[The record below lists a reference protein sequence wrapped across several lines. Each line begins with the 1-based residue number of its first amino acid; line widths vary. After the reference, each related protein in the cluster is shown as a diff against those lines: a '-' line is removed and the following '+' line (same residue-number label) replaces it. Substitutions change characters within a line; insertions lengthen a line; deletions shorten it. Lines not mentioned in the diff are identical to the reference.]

1 MKRQRKAKTKEFSK
15 SKAVR
20 ITVIVLAVLIALT
33 GGVFAALNPGNRIAK
48 GVSVNGINVGHMT
61 QEEAKKA
68 ITDGKDFA
76 GQAIILK
83 DSVSGAEKSFAWE
96 DAELKRDIDKT
107 VEEAYKIGRGDGL
120 IGNTV
125 SLVKLLFSQMN
136 IPYSYTYNEEKLSG
150 ILYDFGVFV
159 NGEQNNYV
167 LEYGDGIVKVKKG
180 TKGQDRDVSDL
191 VEAVISS
198 LQREENSVLLKLE
211 TKNPPEPDAESL
223 YKEIYIKPQDAT
235 YEIADGKMTITPEQV
250 GREIDKAEAE
260 ANIDAIK
267 AGNTVTL
274 KLITLNPEVTESSI
288 NAQLFGTV
296 LGKFATS
303 YATSS
308 KNRSDNVELA
318 ASRINGIILMPNDEF
333 SYNKVVGQRTAANG
347 FKEAPVFENGETV
360 QGMGGGV
367 CQVSSTL
374 YSAVLYADLQVLER
388 QSHSLTVS
396 YVPKGQDAT
405 VAYGSIDF
413 RFKNNTKNPIKITAK
428 TGGKSLEISVWGAKP
443 ETQKK
448 VEIINTVTETK
459 SPTVEEVTEP
469 SMKLGE
475 RKVISNGKTGYTVA
489 TVRKVYEN
497 GKEVKAEKM
506 PVSKYK
512 MVPTKVMVGSASVP
526 VFDEV
531 KTEDNE
537 KTEEKT
543 EEKKEEKTE
552 EKTEQK
558 PEKTIE
564 RPGANTAQE
573 EE

>member
-1 MKRQRKAKTKEFSK
+1 MKRQRKAEKKEFSK
-15 SKAVR
+15 GKAVK
-20 ITVIVLAVLIALT
+20 ITAIVLAVLLVLT
-33 GGVFAALNPGNRIAK
+33 GGVFAALNPGNKIAK
-48 GVSVNGINVGHMT
+48 GVSVNGINVGGMT
-61 QEEAKKA
+61 KENAKNA
-68 ITDGKDFA
+68 IEDGKNIE
-76 GQAIILK
+76 GRSVTLK
-83 DSVSGAEKSFAWE
+83 DSVSGTEKSFALE
-96 DAELKRDIDKT
+96 EAELKRDIDKT
-107 VEEAYKIGRGDGL
+107 VEDAYSVARSGGL
-120 IGNTV
+120 IGDTV
-125 SLVKLLFSQMN
+125 SLIKLLFSPIDM
-136 IPYSYTYNEEKLSG
+136 PYSYTYNDEKLSA

-167 LEYGDGIVKVKKG
+167 LEFGDGTVTVKKG
-180 TKGQDRDVSDL
+180 TKGQDKDVTDL
-191 VEAVISS
+191 KDAFIASIEK
-198 LQREENSVLLKLE
+198 EEYDVLLTLE
-211 TKNPPEPDAESL
+211 TKNPPEPSVKSL
-223 YKEIYIKPQDAT
+223 YDEIYIKPQDAT
-235 YEIADGKMTITPEQV
+235 YEIANGKMTITPEQD

-260 ANIDAIK
+260 ANIEAIK

-274 KLITLNPEVTESSI
+274 KVITLKPEVTESSI

-318 ASRINGIILMPNDEF
+318 ASRINGIILMPDEEF
-333 SYNKVVGQRTAANG
+333 SYNKTVGQRTAANG

-374 YSAVLYADLQVLER
+374 YSAVLYADLKVLER

-413 RFKNNTKNPIKITAK
+413 KFKNDTKNPIKITAK
-428 TGGKSLEISVWGAKP
+428 TGGKSLEISIWGAKP
-443 ETQKK
+443 EKEKK

-475 RKVISNGKTGYTVA
+475 RKVVSNGKTGYTVA

-497 GKEVKAEKM
+497 GKEVKSEKM

-531 KTEDNE
+531 TEEEKEDSKTET
-537 KTEEKT
+537 KTEENK
-543 EEKKEEKTE
+543 EESKEEKD
-552 EKTEQK
+552 EK
-558 PEKTIE
+558 KTIE
-564 RPGANTAQE
+564 RPNANTE